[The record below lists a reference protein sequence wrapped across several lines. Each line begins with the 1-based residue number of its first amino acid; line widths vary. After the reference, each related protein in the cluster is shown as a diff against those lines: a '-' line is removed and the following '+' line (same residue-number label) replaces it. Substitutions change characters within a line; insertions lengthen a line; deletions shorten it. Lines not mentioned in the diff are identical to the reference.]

1 MKNKKLIIIISLL
14 FILNTIFVISGITTN
29 MDNSI
34 YSFVSNKLS
43 FLHDYFL
50 FITKFGDEE
59 IVIILI
65 LLFTLL
71 LSDKRFILLPLIG
84 FIVNSSLKVFIHR
97 DRPSVLHLVEE
108 SSFSYPSGHSM
119 ISVVLYGYLI
129 YYINKHINNKI
140 IRNILIGLLIL
151 IIISIGISRVYV
163 GVHYIS
169 DVIGGYLIGLIV
181 LIGGVSYVKNGS
193 K

>member
-1 MKNKKLIIIISLL
+1 MKNKKLIILISLL
-14 FILNTIFVISGITTN
+14 FILSTIFVITGITTDI
-29 MDNSI
+29 DNSF
-34 YSFVSNKLS
+34 YSFVHNKLS
-43 FLHDYFL
+43 FLHDCFL

-59 IVIILI
+59 VVIILI

-71 LSDKRFILLPLIG
+71 LSDKRFIILPLIG

-119 ISVVLYGYLI
+119 ISVILYGYLI
-129 YYINKHINNKI
+129 YFISKHINNKI
-140 IRNILIGLLIL
+140 IRRCLISILVFV
-151 IIISIGISRVYV
+151 IISIGISRVYV

-169 DVIGGYLIGLIV
+169 DVIGGYLVGLIT
-181 LIGGVSYVKNGS
+181 LLGGINYVKNGS

>member
-1 MKNKKLIIIISLL
+1 MKNKKLIILISLL
-14 FILNTIFVISGITTN
+14 FILSTIFVITGVTTDI
-29 MDNSI
+29 DNSF
-34 YSFVSNKLS
+34 YSFVHNKLG

-119 ISVVLYGYLI
+119 ISVILYGYLI
-129 YYINKHINNKI
+129 YFISKHINNKI
-140 IRNILIGLLIL
+140 IRRCLISILVFV
-151 IIISIGISRVYV
+151 IISIGISRVYV

-169 DVIGGYLIGLIV
+169 DVIGGYLVGLIT
-181 LIGGVSYVKNGS
+181 LLGGINYVKNGS

>member
-1 MKNKKLIIIISLL
+1 MKNKKLIILISLL
-14 FILNTIFVISGITTN
+14 FILSTIFVITGVTTEI
-29 MDNSI
+29 DNSF
-34 YSFVSNKLS
+34 YSFVHNKLS

-129 YYINKHINNKI
+129 YFISKHINNKI
-140 IRNILIGLLIL
+140 IRRCLISILVFV
-151 IIISIGISRVYV
+151 IISIGISRVYV

-169 DVIGGYLIGLIV
+169 DVIGGYLVGLIT
-181 LIGGVSYVKNGS
+181 LLGGINYVKNGS